1 MTSTSSSVVGWPVVG
16 APTEI
21 QSVLLDAEHGH
32 QIIFIQS
39 EPNGRQRQYT
49 CRLEKAV
56 ELNSVDKFCGDIRR
70 RSGQPE
76 EEVGPA
82 SETIVPWTSEPQ
94 PPLPQPTAPRR
105 QLPPAPP
112 PPPVASSAASS
123 TQLPASVNSLA
134 PTLAVWRCGSAVS
147 PVFPTTQPDG
157 AASSSTADG
166 QAAKWLDRGLRGVT
180 DRLWFGLS
188 LSADAM
194 HFPINIELD
203 PMHVEQLGLAMEGTA
218 PAMEVTALPQ
228 CDDGDDSALSRP
240 TSRNKLFR

>member
-1 MTSTSSSVVGWPVVG
+1 MIAVGRPRRKTGLGFLVIR
-16 APTEI
+16 P
-21 QSVLLDAEHGH
+21 S
-32 QIIFIQS
+32 
-39 EPNGRQRQYT
+39 T

-56 ELNSVDKFCGDIRR
+56 ELNVDKFCGDIRR

-94 PPLPQPTAPRR
+94 PPLLQPTSPRR
-105 QLPPAPP
+105 QQPPAPP
-112 PPPVASSAASS
+112 PPVASPAASS
-123 TQLPASVNSLA
+123 TQLNSLA
-134 PTLAVWRCGSAVS
+134 PTLAVWRCDSAVS

-188 LSADAM
+188 LSADAV
-194 HFPINIELD
+194 HIPFNIVLD
-203 PMHVEQLGLAMEGTA
+203 PMRVDQLGPAMEVTA
-218 PAMEVTALPQ
+218 PAMEVAALAQ

-240 TSRNKLFR
+240 T

>member
-105 QLPPAPP
+105 QQPPAPP

-123 TQLPASVNSLA
+123 TQLNSLA

-194 HFPINIELD
+194 HFPFNIELD

-240 TSRNKLFR
+240 TSRNKLFK